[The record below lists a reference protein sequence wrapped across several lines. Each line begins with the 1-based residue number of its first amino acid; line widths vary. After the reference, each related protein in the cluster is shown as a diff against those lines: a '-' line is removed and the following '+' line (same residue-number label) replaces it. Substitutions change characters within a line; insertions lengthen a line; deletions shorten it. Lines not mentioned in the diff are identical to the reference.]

1 MNNAMG
7 NVHRSKPVNVSLLDF
22 EDINGF
28 FIRSNGAG
36 VIKYCPLGNGVDEY
50 IEKTVEAQVYFVD
63 PEVCWKIFASGTTA
77 TGVYVGYGV

>member
-7 NVHRSKPVNVSLLDF
+7 NIHRSKLVDVSIRDF

-28 FIRSNGAG
+28 FIRTGG
-36 VIKYCPLGNGVDEY
+36 GIIKYCPLGNGNDEF
-50 IEKTVEAQVYFVD
+50 IIKTVEAQVYFLD

-77 TGVYVGYGV
+77 TGIYVGYGV